1 VREIY
6 TCDANG
12 NLQVKISSDLTG
24 YTRKFVIGQSTQNGS
39 PLKPRP
45 SARR

>member
-1 VREIY
+1 
-6 TCDANG
+6 
-12 NLQVKISSDLTG
+12 VKISADPTG
-24 YTRKFVIGQSTQNGS
+24 YTRKFIIGQSAQNGS